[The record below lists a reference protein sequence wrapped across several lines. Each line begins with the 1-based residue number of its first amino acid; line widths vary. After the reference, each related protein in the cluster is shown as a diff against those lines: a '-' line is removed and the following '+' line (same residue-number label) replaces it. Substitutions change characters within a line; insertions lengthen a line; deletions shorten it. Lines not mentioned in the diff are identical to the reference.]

1 MMKNP
6 PHPGELL
13 REDVIAEL
21 GLSVTE
27 TAERLGMSRV
37 AFSRV
42 LNGKAAVSP
51 DLAIRLE
58 RAGVSTARAWLA
70 MQTNYDLAQAMKHR
84 MLGVQDFVQMQIIA
98 VAHHLAEI
106 EPGFFGTHNGF
117 GGKRAFHGKR
127 RKIARTGEASACIH
141 FKGSAINS

>member
-27 TAERLGMSRV
+27 TAESLGMSRV

-42 LNGKAAVSP
+42 LNGKAAISP

-70 MQTNYDLAQAMKHR
+70 MQTNYNLAQARKR
-84 MLGVQDFVQMQIIA
+84 PQPVVRRLFPAITQLGYDPVPA
-98 VAHHLAEI
+98 
-106 EPGFFGTHNGF
+106 
-117 GGKRAFHGKR
+117 
-127 RKIARTGEASACIH
+127 
-141 FKGSAINS
+141 

>member
-13 REDVIAEL
+13 KEDVIVEL

-27 TAERLGMSRV
+27 TAKRLGMSRV

-42 LNGKAAVSP
+42 LNGKASISP

-58 RAGVSTARAWLA
+58 KAGVSTARAWLA
-70 MQTNYDLAQAMKHR
+70 MQINYDLAQAMKHP
-84 MLGVQDFVQMQIIA
+84 Q
-98 VAHHLAEI
+98 
-106 EPGFFGTHNGF
+106 PT
-117 GGKRAFHGKR
+117 
-127 RKIARTGEASACIH
+127 IH
-141 FKGSAINS
+141 AIQPMRIT

>member
-6 PHPGELL
+6 PHPGVLL

-27 TAERLGMSRV
+27 TAARLGMSRV

-42 LNGKAAVSP
+42 LNGKAKISP

-58 RAGVSTARAWLA
+58 RAGISTARAWLA
-70 MQTNYDLAQAMKHR
+70 MQANHDLAQAMKHPQPTVR
-84 MLGVQDFVQMQIIA
+84 AIA
-98 VAHHLAEI
+98 PALTHAHA
-106 EPGFFGTHNGF
+106 
-117 GGKRAFHGKR
+117 
-127 RKIARTGEASACIH
+127 
-141 FKGSAINS
+141 

>member
-37 AFSRV
+37 SFSRV
-42 LNGKAAVSP
+42 LNGKAAISP
-51 DLAIRLE
+51 NLAIRLE
-58 RAGVSTARAWLA
+58 MAGISTARAWLA
-70 MQTNYDLAQAMKHR
+70 MQTNYNLAKALKQK
-84 MLGVQDFVQMQIIA
+84 Q
-98 VAHHLAEI
+98 
-106 EPGFFGTHNGF
+106 P
-117 GGKRAFHGKR
+117 
-127 RKIARTGEASACIH
+127 KIHPLCTS
-141 FKGSAINS
+141 SW

>member
-42 LNGKAAVSP
+42 LNGKAAISP
-51 DLAIRLE
+51 NLAIRLE
-58 RAGVSTARAWLA
+58 MAGVSTARAWLA
-70 MQTNYDLAQAMKHR
+70 MQTNYDLAQALKHK
-84 MLGVQDFVQMQIIA
+84 Q
-98 VAHHLAEI
+98 
-106 EPGFFGTHNGF
+106 P
-117 GGKRAFHGKR
+117 
-127 RKIARTGEASACIH
+127 KIHPLFTSSC
-141 FKGSAINS
+141 

>member
-42 LNGKAAVSP
+42 LNGKAAISP

-70 MQTNYDLAQAMKHR
+70 MQSNYNLAQAMKTP
-84 MLGVQDFVQMQIIA
+84 QPA
-98 VAHHLAEI
+98 VRSLWPSTQPA
-106 EPGFFGTHNGF
+106 
-117 GGKRAFHGKR
+117 
-127 RKIARTGEASACIH
+127 
-141 FKGSAINS
+141 